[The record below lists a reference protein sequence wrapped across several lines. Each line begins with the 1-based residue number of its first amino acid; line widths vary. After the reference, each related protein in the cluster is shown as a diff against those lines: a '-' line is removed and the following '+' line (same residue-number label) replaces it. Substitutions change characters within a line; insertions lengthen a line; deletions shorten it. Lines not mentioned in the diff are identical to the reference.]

1 MQRTLY
7 ELFVADQRV
16 RGLRGRL
23 DAALRRQADQQTK
36 LQQMTQQR
44 LELGQQHKQLQ
55 AQASTLEHQARDAQA
70 KVEHLRQQMNSVK
83 TNREYSALLVE
94 MNTLK
99 IEKEKLE
106 DQALQQLERVE
117 AVAKQIAQADA
128 AIDTQRKL
136 VQNAAAEVQ
145 ARQDEVAHE
154 LAEATAHRDEVAS
167 KLPGEVLESY
177 ERAANA
183 HDGEAMAE
191 VVEENRRSMEYTCG
205 GCFMGIPVELLN
217 ALLRN
222 DERPVVCPSCGRILY
237 VQEALRVTFGNNHKA
252 PAGAR

>member
-1 MQRTLY
+1 MQQKLY

-16 RGLRGRL
+16 RGLRARL
-23 DAALRRQADQQTK
+23 DAAIRRQAAQQTK
-36 LQQMTQQR
+36 LDQLTQQR

-55 AQASTLEHQARDAQA
+55 AQASTLEHQSRDAQA

-99 IEKEKLE
+99 IEKDKLE
-106 DQALQQLERVE
+106 EQALQQLERVE
-117 AVAKQIAQADA
+117 AVARQITEADA
-128 AIDTQRKL
+128 AIETQRKL
-136 VQNAAAEVQ
+136 TQGATAEVQ
-145 ARQDEVAHE
+145 ARRDEVAHD
-154 LAEATAHRDEVAS
+154 LAEATAHRDEAAS

-177 ERAANA
+177 DRAANA
-183 HDGEAMAE
+183 HEGEAMAE

-237 VQEALRVTFGNNHKA
+237 VEQALRSAFGSKA
-252 PAGAR
+252 TAGAH